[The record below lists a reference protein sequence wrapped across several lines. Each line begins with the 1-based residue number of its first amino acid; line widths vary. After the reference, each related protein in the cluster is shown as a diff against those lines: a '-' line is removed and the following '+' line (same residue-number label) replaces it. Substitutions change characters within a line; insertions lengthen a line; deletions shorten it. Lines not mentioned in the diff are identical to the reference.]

1 MSWRSVPYRTR
12 VALRAAVL
20 SRDGYRCQIR
30 LDGCTTIATQADHI
44 RPREV
49 AGDGLDN
56 LRAACAWCNNSRGEP
71 GRNDPDPTP
80 RTRW

>member
-1 MSWRSVPYRTR
+1 MSWAELPARTR
-12 VALRAAVL
+12 AKIRRTVL
-20 SRDGYRCQIR
+20 TRDGNRCQIH
-30 LDGCTTIATQADHI
+30 LDGCTTIATQVDHI

-49 AGDGLDN
+49 AGDGVDN

-71 GRNDPDPTP
+71 GRTDPDPTP